1 MMRGVWRLRLAVT
14 SAVLMA
20 FAFLQRPGMI
30 TADTKLDLA
39 LDPEGFLGR
48 ALHLWDPSAAFGQVQ
63 NQSYGYLLPMG
74 SFFIAGD
81 LAGLP
86 GWVVQ
91 RLWLGAV
98 MVVAFLGVV
107 RLSRLLGIGSPW
119 VRLIAGLAYALSPRM
134 MTTLGPISVEA
145 LPSALAPWCLVPL
158 VSGSL
163 GGSVRRAGARAGVAV
178 GLVGGVNAAASAAV
192 LPLGAVWLATRRR
205 GERLGQLWLWWILAV
220 ALATLWWLVPLAL
233 LGRYSPPFLDFIE
246 NAKVTTVPTT
256 LVDSLRGASHWV
268 AYINP
273 DWNAGGQMIQAGWIV
288 LNTVV
293 LAALGL
299 AGIARRDN
307 PHRLFLVAA
316 LLAGL
321 LLVTFG
327 HLGTVQGWFAPQQN
341 ELLDGVL
348 APLRNVHKFDPV
360 IRLPL
365 VLGMAHLLGLAARH
379 VRSAEVSRRI
389 VARTALGVACLLVAG
404 VASPLWVARLTPPAA
419 FPEVPGYWQQTA
431 DWLAAHD
438 ANGRALLVPAS
449 KFGDYLWGRPHDE
462 PIQALAKTPWAVR
475 DGIPLAPPGTIAM
488 LDAVERRLSD
498 GTGSPGLAPFL
509 RMSGVDYLVVRND
522 LDLSWTGAADPALV
536 HQALSASPG
545 IRRLATFG
553 PQVGGD
559 ALVSDTDTQ
568 RFMADSGLRAR
579 HPAVEIY
586 AVDSPSLNPLPG
598 AAAAG
603 GDTRVDARSMS
614 SIPVLEGGPEAVL
627 AALDTGVVDGP
638 VMLAADRPPDW
649 PAARYVLTDARRRQQ
664 AAFGS
669 VRDNRSATLALDD
682 PLRGTPKVRDYTA
695 DDRHETVAVLEG
707 ARRISASASGSDPG
721 GLTGADQSAQP
732 FAAFDGD
739 PGTAWRPPVD
749 VDPAGQW
756 VQIEFER
763 PTDLTD
769 VAISIPARPA
779 GLDAWAQPTRLRLDT
794 GTAQTTVDVAADATS
809 VYASL
814 PRPADRL
821 RVTIEQVAHWG
832 GRIEAPGIADIVV
845 PGVQVSRPLLLP
857 TTRTEPDTILLA
869 RSGGD
874 RDGCVRISGTYRC
887 DPRLVRSGEEGSR
900 LDRIVALPR
909 AATYDLR
916 LLATPAAGSQL
927 ESWMWRTAPVKVT
940 ASSRSLPTPKTSPMT
955 VLDNDMG
962 TGWTAAVTDARPSLT
977 VRLQHPVRA
986 DSISLRVADILAAA
1000 RPGRVRIS
1008 AGGQTRTVTLDAGGS
1023 ARFAM
1028 LTGRVFTIELT
1039 AAAPGTTV
1047 STRDGTSD
1055 QLPIGVSELRLSRGE
1070 TVVTTTQR
1078 TSNQRLQAPC
1088 GSGPS
1093 VVVNGSVH
1101 QTAVDT
1107 SRRDVLAGGPV
1118 EMSPCDEGVELRRGR
1133 NRISLVPS
1141 ATFRAATAVFA
1152 MPTNLA
1158 NGGGADDAVATRV
1171 PKGGW
1176 GHDER
1181 RVQVGTRQSLSVLT
1195 LGENT
1200 NAGWRARAGG
1210 QTLQPVVLNGWQQG
1224 WVLPAG
1230 GGRNLALDYTPDPVY
1245 RGAIAAGA
1253 LTFLLAIVLALFRR
1267 PDEPNDGPPLTAARP
1282 HPVLAVVAGPVVL
1295 GLLGGWIGLVAAI
1308 AVLLVLQVVR
1318 SDYAASLRMW
1328 LAAAPLCLAAVIYG
1342 VEAPDVLTSTVPQ
1355 VLALVSVA
1363 AAATTTRRRWRG
1375 WRGRQPS

>member
-1 MMRGVWRLRLAVT
+1 VTRGVWRLRLAVT
-14 SAVLMA
+14 SVVLMT
-20 FAFLQRPGMI
+20 FAFLQRPGLI

-39 LDPEGFLGR
+39 LDPAGFLGR
-48 ALHLWDPSAAFGQVQ
+48 AMHLWDPSAAFGQVQ

-74 SFFIAGD
+74 SFFAAGD

-98 MVVAFLGVV
+98 MVAAFLGMV
-107 RLSRLLGIGSPW
+107 RLCRLLGIGSPW
-119 VRLIAGLAYALSPRM
+119 IRLIAGLAYALSPRM
-134 MTTLGPISVEA
+134 MTTLGPISIEA

-163 GGSVRRAGARAGVAV
+163 AGSVRRAGARAGLAV

-192 LPLGAVWLATRRR
+192 LPLGAAWLATRRR
-205 GERLGQLWLWWILAV
+205 GERLGWLWLWWIVAV
-220 ALATLWWLVPLAL
+220 LLATLWWLVPLAL

-273 DWNAGGQMIQAGWIV
+273 DWNAGGQMLHAGWIV
-288 LNTVV
+288 LDTVV
-293 LAALGL
+293 LVALGL

-307 PHRLFLVAA
+307 PHRLFLVTA
-316 LLAGL
+316 LAAGL

-341 ELLDGVL
+341 DLLDGVL

-365 VLGMAHLLGLAARH
+365 VLGMAHLLGLAARRVH
-379 VRSAEVSRRI
+379 SAEVGRRI
-389 VARTALGVACLLVAG
+389 VARTALGVACVLVAG
-404 VASPLWVARLTPPAA
+404 VASPLWVGRLTPPAA
-419 FPEVPGYWQQTA
+419 FPEIPGYWQQTA

-438 ANGRALLVPAS
+438 ADGRALLVPAS
-449 KFGDYLWGRPHDE
+449 KFGEYLWGRPHDE
-462 PIQALAKTPWAVR
+462 PIQPLARSPWAVR

-598 AAAAG
+598 ADAAG
-603 GDTRVDARSMS
+603 GDTRVDARPMS
-614 SIPVLEGGPEAVL
+614 SIPVLEGGPAGVL
-627 AALDTGVVDGP
+627 AAFDAGVVAGP
-638 VMLAADRPPDW
+638 VMLAADRPLDW
-649 PAARYVLTDARRRQQ
+649 PPARYVLTDARRRQQ
-664 AAFGS
+664 AAFGA
-669 VRDNRSATLALDD
+669 VRDNRSATLARDD
-682 PLRGTPKVRDYTA
+682 PVRGTPKVRDYTA
-695 DDRHETVAVLEG
+695 DDAHETVAVLEG
-707 ARRISASASGSDPG
+707 ARRLSASASGSDAG
-721 GLTGADQSAQP
+721 GFAGSDQSAQP

-739 PGTAWRPPVD
+739 PGTAWRPPAGA
-749 VDPAGQW
+749 DPAGQW
-756 VQIEFER
+756 VEIEFER

-769 VAISIPARPA
+769 VTITMQARPA
-779 GLDAWAQPTRLRLDT
+779 GLDAWSQPTRLRLDT
-794 GTAQTTVDVAADATS
+794 GATRATVEVPTGATS
-809 VYASL
+809 VHASL
-814 PRPADRL
+814 PGPADRL
-821 RVTIEQVAHWG
+821 RVTIEQVVRWG
-832 GRIEAPGIADIVV
+832 ERTEAPGIAGVSV
-845 PGVQVSRPLLLP
+845 PGVEVSRPLRLP
-857 TTRTEPDTILLA
+857 STRTEPDAILLT

-874 RDGCVRISGTYRC
+874 RDGCVRITGTYRC
-887 DPRLVRSGEEGSR
+887 DPRLVRSGEEGGR
-900 LDRIVALPR
+900 LDRIVGLPR
-909 AATYDLR
+909 AGAYDLR
-916 LLATPAAGSQL
+916 LLATPVPGRLL

-955 VLDNDMG
+955 VLDDDLG
-962 TGWTAAVTDARPSLT
+962 TGWTAAVTDARPRLT
-977 VRLQHPVRA
+977 VRLPRPIRA
-986 DSISLRVADILAAA
+986 DSISLKVADILAAA

-1008 AGGQTRTVTLDAGGS
+1008 AGGETRTVTLDADGS

-1039 AAAPGTTV
+1039 AAAPGTSV

-1055 QLPIGVSELRLSRGE
+1055 QLPVGVSELRLSRGE
-1070 TVVTTTQR
+1070 TVLTTTQR

-1093 VVVNGSVH
+1093 VQVNGTVH
-1101 QTAVDT
+1101 QTAVES

-1118 EMSPCDEGVELRRGR
+1118 EMAPCDEGVELQRGQ
-1133 NRISLVPS
+1133 NRIGLLPS
-1141 ATFRAATAVFA
+1141 ATFKAATAVLSA
-1152 MPTNLA
+1152 PTDP
-1158 NGGGADDAVATRV
+1158 GDGVADDTVATRV
-1171 PKGGW
+1171 PPGAW
-1176 GHDER
+1176 TQSER
-1181 RVQVGTRQSLSVLT
+1181 RVQVGSRPSLSVLT

-1210 QTLQPVVLNGWQQG
+1210 ETLQPVVLNGWQQG
-1224 WVLPAG
+1224 WLLPAG
-1230 GGRNLALDYTPDPVY
+1230 GGRTVALDYTPDPVY
-1245 RGAIAAGA
+1245 RGAMAAGA
-1253 LTFLLAIVLALFRR
+1253 ATFLLAVGLALVRR
-1267 PDEPNDGPPLTAARP
+1267 PDEPDDGPPLATARP
-1282 HPVLAVVAGPVVL
+1282 HPALVVVAASVAL
-1295 GLLGGWIGLVAAI
+1295 GLLGGWIGWFTAM
-1308 AVLLVLQVVR
+1308 AVLILLRVVR
-1318 SDYAASLRMW
+1318 SGHAAGLRMW
-1328 LAAAPLCLAAVIYG
+1328 LAGAPLGLAAVIYA
-1342 VEAPDVLTSTVPQ
+1342 VEAPDGVTSTIPQ

-1363 AAATTTRRRWRG
+1363 AAATTTRRTWRG
-1375 WRGRQPS
+1375 WRGRQRS